1 MEVNRERVRLLVDD
15 LRTTREKK
23 GTGFLHAVSN
33 TGESTWCC
41 LGRASHLA
49 AVAGLEISRV
59 MIDDG
64 NGFSHEQFGELAD
77 EVLCGRVM
85 EWYGFGYPVPELVTP
100 AGKKIRASVWND
112 HGPRG
117 SERDSHPEDDFTA
130 IADGFER
137 TYLQEREDDE
147 TR

>member
-1 MEVNRERVRLLVDD
+1 MEVNTARVRLLVDD

-64 NGFSHEQFGELAD
+64 NGFSHEQFGELA
-77 EVLCGRVM
+77 EELLCERVM
-85 EWYGFGYPVPELVTP
+85 EWYGFSFSDP
-100 AGKKIRASVWND
+100 ALLTSAGRNIRASSWND

-117 SERDSHPEDDFTA
+117 SDGDSHPEDDFTS